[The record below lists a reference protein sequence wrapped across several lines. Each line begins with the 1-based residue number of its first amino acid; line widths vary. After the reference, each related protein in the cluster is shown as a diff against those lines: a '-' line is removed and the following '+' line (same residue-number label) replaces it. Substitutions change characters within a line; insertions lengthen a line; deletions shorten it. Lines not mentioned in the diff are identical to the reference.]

1 MRNFNK
7 ICVMASSLLLAG
19 CMVGPDYEDAAK
31 SLNIPDLNEEHFFRD
46 EGLWKEASPS
56 DGLPKGDWWAIFND
70 PELRLLLEKVKTDN
84 PDLEAA
90 FYRVEQARE
99 AALMQKSQL
108 YPWLNGNA
116 SYSRTGQSKN
126 TYNGTG
132 ATFDNWSAGFG
143 ITWDVDLFGR
153 IRSLL
158 DADVAN
164 AQAQLHAYQNL
175 MLALQSEVAKTYFAL
190 RQHSSEKELLRRTLD
205 VRKEQTDLVRRRV
218 KLDYSSDI
226 DLQRA
231 LQSEHEASA
240 QLAAV
245 ERAEVLSKN
254 YMAVLL
260 GTTPANLVLRDA
272 ELSREIPKAPKALPS
287 ELLERRPDIAASERK
302 VFAANAKI
310 GAAQAAFFPTVSL
323 TANTTLSAQKIDK
336 LINSSSFAWGISPQ
350 IYIPIFEAGRN
361 LVQKRIALAEHAE
374 ALQNY
379 KSTVLTAIREVE
391 DALANINK
399 LAVEYEKREA
409 VVNASKAVQNL
420 TQKQYDSGFV
430 DYFSVSDAQRNALL
444 NERELLNL
452 QGLRFKAYVD
462 LIASLG
468 GGWNINDIPEDAPS
482 QDAEQK
488 EKNLSKNF
496 GQKDIV
502 PPISP

>member
-1 MRNFNK
+1 MRKFDK
-7 ICVMASSLLLAG
+7 IFVLLSAFALTG

-31 SLNIPDLNEEHFFRD
+31 SLDIPDLNEEHFFRD
-46 EGLWKEASPS
+46 EGLWKNANPS
-56 DGLPKGDWWAIFND
+56 DGLPKGDWWAVFND

-84 PDLEAA
+84 PDLQAA

-108 YPWLNGNA
+108 YPWLSGNA
-116 SYSRTGQSKN
+116 EYSRTGQSKN
-126 TYNGTG
+126 TYTGSG
-132 ATFDNWSAGFG
+132 ATFDNWAAGFG
-143 ITWDVDLFGR
+143 ITWDADLFGR

-158 DADVAN
+158 AADVAN
-164 AQAQLHAYQNL
+164 AQAQLHAYQDL
-175 MLALQSEVAKTYFAL
+175 MLVLQSEVAKTYFAL
-190 RQHSSEKELLRRTLD
+190 RQHHSEKELLQRTLD

-231 LQSEHEASA
+231 LQSEYEASA

-245 ERAEVLSKN
+245 ERSEILSKN

-260 GTTPANLVLRDA
+260 GTTPSKLVLRA
-272 ELSREIPKAPKALPS
+272 APLSTQTPKSPNAVPS
-287 ELLERRPDIAASERK
+287 ELLERRPDIAGAERK

-323 TANTTLSAQKIDK
+323 TANTSLSAEKIDK

-379 KSTVLTAIREVE
+379 KSTVLSAIREVE
-391 DALANINK
+391 DALSNINR
-399 LAVEYEKREA
+399 LAVEHEKREA

-462 LIASLG
+462 LIAALG
-468 GGWNINDIPEDAPS
+468 GGWNINDIPNQAPENED
-482 QDAEQK
+482 
-488 EKNLSKNF
+488 EKNLSTDF
-496 GQKDIV
+496 GQDNILPIV
-502 PPISP
+502 SP